1 MPDLGGAPTDRI
13 RALDAVTSDTR
24 SLLRRAVRIREQT
37 SNLEDPELAALGA
50 ELVELAERLLAR
62 LEDRR
67 AEERRRARRQLRGGR
82 EETDDL

>member
-1 MPDLGGAPTDRI
+1 
-13 RALDAVTSDTR
+13 
-24 SLLRRAVRIREQT
+24 VRIREQT